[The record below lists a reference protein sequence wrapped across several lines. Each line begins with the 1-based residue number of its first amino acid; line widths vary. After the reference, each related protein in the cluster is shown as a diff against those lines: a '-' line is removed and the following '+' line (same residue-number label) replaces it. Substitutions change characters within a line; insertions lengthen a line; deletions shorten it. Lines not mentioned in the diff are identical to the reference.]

1 MPDDIGHN
9 FAKSLVRG
17 GGWCRE
23 PVITSSNDW
32 YGTMKVARFSHGG
45 STRLGIVDGDEIVDV
60 GGADPSLPTD
70 LGAVLAAGMLDQVR
84 ASQRAARRFALSTV
98 RLEAPIVQPPEF
110 IAIGLNYA
118 AHVAESAA
126 GATRP
131 KMPMVFNKQSTCVTG
146 PFDPI
151 EVPRI
156 APEKIDYEGE
166 LGVVIG
172 RRCRSVPAERAHE
185 VVAGYLV
192 VNDVSVRDW
201 QHASPTFTMGKSW
214 DTHGPIGPWM
224 ITADELTDPHNLR
237 VRTWVDG
244 QLRQDGNTSQ
254 MITNCWELIAFL
266 STAFT
271 LLPGTIIATGTP
283 SGVGYAM
290 DPPGLLSAGMTVR
303 IEIDGV
309 GVIEN
314 PVVDEPVRSPLL

>member
-1 MPDDIGHN
+1 M
-9 FAKSLVRG
+9 AVL
-17 GGWCRE
+17 
-23 PVITSSNDW
+23 SSPTTEGDEL
-32 YGTMKVARFSHGG
+32 KIARFTHEGT
-45 STRLGIVDGDEIVDV
+45 TRLGVVVDDEIADV
-60 GGADPSLPTD
+60 GTSDPTLSTD
-70 LGAVLAAGMLDQVR
+70 LGAVIAAGQLDRVSTSLAGAKR
-84 ASQRAARRFALSTV
+84 LSLGDV
-98 RLEAPIVQPPEF
+98 RLEAPIGQPPEF
-110 IAIGLNYA
+110 LAIGLNYA

-131 KMPMVFNKQSTCVTG
+131 KVPMVFNKQATCITG

-151 EVPRI
+151 EVPRA
-156 APEKIDYEGE
+156 APDKVDYEGE

-172 RRCRSVPAERAHE
+172 RRCRAVPVDRAHE

-237 VRTWVDG
+237 VRTWVDDE
-244 QLRQDGNTSQ
+244 LRQDGNTAQ
-254 MITNCWELIAFL
+254 MITNCWELIAFI

-303 IEIDGV
+303 IEIEGV
-309 GVIEN
+309 GTIEN
-314 PVVDEPVRSPLL
+314 PVVAEPDRAPLI